1 MNESP
6 GVYSQAELATI
17 QRAIAPPPPPPPAEL
32 AGIMGTLPPEWMRPF
47 WKLSDLEPDLFS
59 RVSEDL
65 WVVTLAQYAFFP
77 RVLEWRA
84 EGRDIPDLRIT
95 GRTRGPAAILRSGD
109 EAIVIKPFQNTRED
123 EIAAVAAGVDVGP
136 AQLPSLPGYLTER
149 FAEGMFFT
157 ELPPERRDPSTSS
170 GRATLRAVGL
180 ALGGMLRR
188 LHDAGVY
195 YNDATLADPEGRS
208 HLIIALRQAQD
219 EREGAQD
226 EREGVQDE
234 REAARDEPLTCTLI
248 DFGVSLLVSRH
259 PDYTREEV
267 HNFVRTLPMYR
278 LVAGIADSRAEMDDF
293 LAQYARQMAEAT
305 PEDIMAR
312 DLKFAQ
318 QGLSIAARRMGEGI
332 IAPIRDGFVEGYR
345 PVSKR

>member
-1 MNESP
+1 MNETPSR
-6 GVYSQAELATI
+6 YSQTELATI
-17 QRAIAPPPPPPPAEL
+17 QRAIAPPPPSPPAEFV
-32 AGIMGTLPPEWMRPF
+32 GIMGTLPPDWMQPF

-59 RVSEDL
+59 RVSEDP

-77 RVLEWRA
+77 PVLEWR
-84 EGRDIPDLRIT
+84 EQGRPIPRIHMT
-95 GRTRGPAAILRSGD
+95 GRTRGPVAVLRPND
-109 EAIVIKPFQNTRED
+109 EATGEAVVIKPFQNTRED
-123 EIAAVAAGVDVGP
+123 EIAAVAAGVNAGP
-136 AQLPSLPGYLTER
+136 AQFPSLPGYLAER
-149 FAEGMFFT
+149 FAEGVFFT
-157 ELPPERRDPSTSS
+157 DLPPERRDPSTSS
-170 GRATLRAVGL
+170 GQATLRAVGL

-208 HLIIALRQAQD
+208 HLIVDDDNR
-219 EREGAQD
+219 
-226 EREGVQDE
+226 
-234 REAARDEPLTCTLI
+234 CTLI

-278 LVAGIADSRAEMDDF
+278 IMAGMAENRAEMDDF
-293 LAQYARQMAEAT
+293 LAQYARQMAQAT

-332 IAPIRDGFVEGYR
+332 IAPMREGFLEGYR
-345 PVSKR
+345 PDSEL

>member
-1 MNESP
+1 MRASAITMSETMLP
-6 GVYSQAELATI
+6 YSAEELATI
-17 QRAIAPPPPPPPAEL
+17 QRAIAPPSPPPPAEFV
-32 AGIMGTLPPEWMRPF
+32 GVMGTLPPEWMQPF

-59 RVSEDL
+59 RVSEDP
-65 WVVTLAQYAFFP
+65 WVVSLAQYAFFP
-77 RVLEWRA
+77 PVLEWR
-84 EGRDIPDLRIT
+84 EQGRPVPHLHIT
-95 GRTRGPAAILRSGD
+95 GRTRGPVAILRSAG

-123 EIAAVAAGVDVGP
+123 EIAAVAAGVSVGP

-149 FAEGMFFT
+149 FAEGVFFT
-157 ELPPERRDPSTSS
+157 DLPPERRDPSTSS

-180 ALGGMLRR
+180 GLGGMLRR

-208 HLIIALRQAQD
+208 HLIIAPVSP
-219 EREGAQD
+219 EPVEG
-226 EREGVQDE
+226 R
-234 REAARDEPLTCTLI
+234 LCTLI

-278 LVAGIADSRAEMDDF
+278 IMAGMAENRAEMDDF
-293 LAQYARQMAEAT
+293 LAQYARQMAQAT

-332 IAPIRDGFVEGYR
+332 IAPIREGFLEGYR
-345 PVSKR
+345 PA

>member
-1 MNESP
+1 MNKPRGS
-6 GVYSQAELATI
+6 YSEAELAQI
-17 QRAIAPPPPPPPAEL
+17 QRAVAPPPPPPPAEFV
-32 AGIMGTLPPEWMRPF
+32 GVMGTLPPEWMQPF

-59 RVSEDL
+59 RVSEDP
-65 WVVTLAQYAFFP
+65 WVVSLAQYAFFP
-77 RVLEWRA
+77 PVLEWR
-84 EGRDIPDLRIT
+84 EQGRPVPHLHIT
-95 GRTRGPAAILRSGD
+95 GRTRGPVAILRSAG

-123 EIAAVAAGVDVGP
+123 EIAAVAAGVNVGP

-149 FAEGMFFT
+149 FAEGVFFT
-157 ELPPERRDPSTSS
+157 DLPPERRDPSTSS
-170 GRATLRAVGL
+170 GQATLRAVGL
-180 ALGGMLRR
+180 SLGVMLRR

-208 HLIIALRQAQD
+208 HLIIAPVSP
-219 EREGAQD
+219 EPVEG
-226 EREGVQDE
+226 R
-234 REAARDEPLTCTLI
+234 LCTLI

-278 LVAGIADSRAEMDDF
+278 IMAGMAENRAEMDDF
-293 LAQYARQMAEAT
+293 LAQYARQMAQAT

-332 IAPIRDGFVEGYR
+332 IAPIREGFLEGYR
-345 PVSKR
+345 PDSER

>member
-1 MNESP
+1 M
-6 GVYSQAELATI
+6 SQRRFLYTETELAQI
-17 QRAIAPPPPPPPAEL
+17 QRAIAPPPPPPPAEFV
-32 AGIMGTLPPEWMRPF
+32 GVMGTLPPEWMQPF

-59 RVSEDL
+59 RVSEDP
-65 WVVTLAQYAFFP
+65 WVVSLAQYAFFP
-77 RVLEWRA
+77 PVLEWR
-84 EGRDIPDLRIT
+84 ERDRPVPHLRIT
-95 GRTRGPAAILRSGD
+95 GRTRGPAAILRSAG
-109 EAIVIKPFQNTRED
+109 EAIVIKPFQNSREA
-123 EIAAVAAGVDVGP
+123 EIARVASEVNVGP

-149 FAEGMFFT
+149 FAEGEFFT
-157 ELPPERRDPSTSS
+157 DLPPERRDADTM
-170 GRATLRAVGL
+170 RAVGL
-180 ALGGMLRR
+180 SLGGMLRR

-208 HLIIALRQAQD
+208 HLIVAPVGP
-219 EREGAQD
+219 EPVEG
-226 EREGVQDE
+226 R
-234 REAARDEPLTCTLI
+234 LCTLI

-278 LVAGIADSRAEMDDF
+278 IMAGMAENRAEMDDF
-293 LAQYARQMAEAT
+293 LAQYARQMAQAT

-332 IAPIRDGFVEGYR
+332 IAPIREGFVEGYR
-345 PVSKR
+345 PDSEG

>member
-6 GVYSQAELATI
+6 GVYSQTELAQI
-17 QRAIAPPPPPPPAEL
+17 QRAIAPPPPPPPAEFV
-32 AGIMGTLPPEWMRPF
+32 GVMGTLPPEWMQPF
-47 WKLSDLEPDLFS
+47 WKLSDLEPNLFS
-59 RVSEDL
+59 RVSEDS
-65 WVVTLAQYAFFP
+65 WVVSLAQYVFFP
-77 RVLEWRA
+77 PVLEWR
-84 EGRDIPDLRIT
+84 EQGRPIPRLRMT
-95 GRTRGPAAILRSGD
+95 GRTRGPAAILRSAG
-109 EAIVIKPFQNTRED
+109 EAIVIKPFQNTREA
-123 EIAAVAAGVDVGP
+123 EIARVAAEVNVGP

-149 FAEGMFFT
+149 FAEGEFFT
-157 ELPPERRDPSTSS
+157 DLPPERRDPSTSS

-180 ALGGMLRR
+180 SLGGMLRR

-208 HLIIALRQAQD
+208 HLIVAPVSP
-219 EREGAQD
+219 EPVEG
-226 EREGVQDE
+226 R
-234 REAARDEPLTCTLI
+234 LCTLI
-248 DFGVSLLVSRH
+248 DFGVSLLVSHH

-278 LVAGIADSRAEMDDF
+278 IMAGMAENRAEMDDF
-293 LAQYARQMAEAT
+293 LAQYARQMAQAT

-332 IAPIRDGFVEGYR
+332 IAPIREGFVEGYR
-345 PVSKR
+345 PDSEG

>member
-1 MNESP
+1 MNKPRGS
-6 GVYSQAELATI
+6 YSETELAQI
-17 QRAIAPPPPPPPAEL
+17 QRAIAPPPPPPPAEFV
-32 AGIMGTLPPEWMRPF
+32 GVMGTLPPEWMQPF

-59 RVSEDL
+59 RVSEDP
-65 WVVTLAQYAFFP
+65 WVVSLAQYAFFP
-77 RVLEWRA
+77 PVLEWR
-84 EGRDIPDLRIT
+84 EQSRPVPHLRIT
-95 GRTRGPAAILRSGD
+95 GRTRGPAAILRSAD
-109 EAIVIKPFQNTRED
+109 EAIVIKPFQNTREA
-123 EIAAVAAGVDVGP
+123 EIARVAAEVGVGP

-149 FAEGMFFT
+149 FAEGVFFT
-157 ELPPERRDPSTSS
+157 DLPPERRDPSTSS
-170 GRATLRAVGL
+170 GRATLRAIGL
-180 ALGGMLRR
+180 SLGGMLRR

-208 HLIIALRQAQD
+208 HIIVAPVSP
-219 EREGAQD
+219 EPVEG
-226 EREGVQDE
+226 R
-234 REAARDEPLTCTLI
+234 LCTLI

-278 LVAGIADSRAEMDDF
+278 IMAGMAENRAEMDDF
-293 LAQYARQMAEAT
+293 LAQYARQMAQAT

-332 IAPIRDGFVEGYR
+332 IAPIREGFVEGYR
-345 PVSKR
+345 PDSER

>member
-1 MNESP
+1 MTETMLP
-6 GVYSQAELATI
+6 YSVEELAKI
-17 QRAIAPPPPPPPAEL
+17 QRAIAPPPPPPPAEFV
-32 AGIMGTLPPEWMRPF
+32 GIMGTLPPEWMRPF

-59 RVSEDL
+59 RVSEDP

-77 RVLEWRA
+77 PALEWR
-84 EGRDIPDLRIT
+84 EQGRPIPRISMT

-123 EIAAVAAGVDVGP
+123 EIARIAAGVNVGP
-136 AQLPSLPGYLTER
+136 SQFPSLPGYLTEQ
-149 FAEGMFFT
+149 FAEGTFFT
-157 ELPPERRDPSTSS
+157 DLPPERRDPSTSS
-170 GRATLRAVGL
+170 GRATLRAIGL

-208 HLIIALRQAQD
+208 HLIVALRQAQD
-219 EREGAQD
+219 ERGDAQD
-226 EREGVQDE
+226 ERGGAQN
-234 REAARDEPLTCTLI
+234 EPLTCTLI
-248 DFGVSLLVSRH
+248 DFGVSLLVSHH

-278 LVAGIADSRAEMDDF
+278 IMAGMADSRAEMDDF
-293 LAQYARQMAEAT
+293 LAQYARRMAEAT

-332 IAPIRDGFVEGYR
+332 IAPVRDGFVEGYR
-345 PVSKR
+345 PAS

>member
-6 GVYSQAELATI
+6 GIYSQTELAQI
-17 QRAIAPPPPPPPAEL
+17 QRAIAPPPPPPPAEFV
-32 AGIMGTLPPEWMRPF
+32 GVMGTLPPEWMQPF

-59 RVSEDL
+59 RVSEDP
-65 WVVTLAQYAFFP
+65 WVVSLAQYAFFP
-77 RVLEWRA
+77 PVLEWR
-84 EGRDIPDLRIT
+84 ERGLPIPRLRMT
-95 GRTRGPAAILRSGD
+95 GRTRGPAAILRSVG
-109 EAIVIKPFQNTRED
+109 EAIVIKPFQNTREA
-123 EIAAVAAGVDVGP
+123 EIARVAAEVNVGP

-149 FAEGMFFT
+149 FAEGEFFT
-157 ELPPERRDPSTSS
+157 YLPPERRDPSTSS

-180 ALGGMLRR
+180 SLGGMLRR

-208 HLIIALRQAQD
+208 HLIVAPVSP
-219 EREGAQD
+219 EPPVEG
-226 EREGVQDE
+226 R
-234 REAARDEPLTCTLI
+234 LCTLI
-248 DFGVSLLVSRH
+248 DFGVSLLVSHH

-278 LVAGIADSRAEMDDF
+278 IMAGMAENRAEMDDF
-293 LAQYARQMAEAT
+293 LAQYARQMAQAT

-332 IAPIRDGFVEGYR
+332 IAPIREGFVEGYR
-345 PVSKR
+345 PT